1 MINGHLKLLK
11 PERTPEI
18 KMRKNTTGNIQ
29 GLNEALLRF
38 NLVLNE
44 AQVA

>member
-1 MINGHLKLLK
+1 MK
-11 PERTPEI
+11 TAY
-18 KMRKNTTGNIQ
+18 NIQ

-44 AQVA
+44 AQVARP

>member
-1 MINGHLKLLK
+1 MKK
-11 PERTPEI
+11 
-18 KMRKNTTGNIQ
+18 KTTANIQ

-44 AQVA
+44 AQVARP

>member
-1 MINGHLKLLK
+1 MKQLKENGYAA
-11 PERTPEI
+11 
-18 KMRKNTTGNIQ
+18 NIQ

-44 AQVA
+44 AQVARP

>member
-1 MINGHLKLLK
+1 MTANPTEK
-11 PERTPEI
+11 RS
-18 KMRKNTTGNIQ
+18 TGYNIQ

-44 AQVA
+44 AQVARP